1 MAAAIGAV
9 GLAAIAWPRC
19 FAGVAGNY
27 MGPARVDPSD
37 RERLRRVLQ
46 SREQMEGISGISGR
60 YLGAAC
66 LFLAALEAV
75 KAIPVI
81 VPYVL
86 FCLAIAVQAL
96 FAYVQFHRTVE
107 RRVAPLVRRSPLT
120 ALSPLVIVAM
130 ACSLAITLVLAVES
144 ADRLDAIVVAL
155 STLILASIAWRVA
168 GAPALLA
175 GADPQL
181 EYAVD
186 ERVRIGRA
194 RNVAAVACAPAILLV
209 ASAAP
214 SLPSAYHAFAAF
226 APLFATLAF
235 LVSIA
240 AAQIPLR
247 ARIRAA

>member
-1 MAAAIGAV
+1 MAAAIGGV
-9 GLAAIAWPRC
+9 GLAGFTWPRC

-27 MGPARVDPSD
+27 MGLARVEPSD
-37 RERLRRVLQ
+37 RERLRGVLAA
-46 SREQMEGISGISGR
+46 REKMEGISEVSGR

-66 LFLAALEAV
+66 LVLAALEGV
-75 KAIPVI
+75 RAIPVI
-81 VPYVL
+81 VPYVF
-86 FCLAIAVQAL
+86 FCLAIALQAL

-120 ALSPLVIVAM
+120 ALPPLVIAAM
-130 ACSLAITLVLAVES
+130 ACSLVITLVLAVES
-144 ADRLDAIVVAL
+144 AERFDAIIVAL
-155 STLILASIAWRVA
+155 TTLVLASIAWRVA

-194 RNVAAVACAPAILLV
+194 RSVAAVACAPVILLA

-214 SLPSAYHAFAAF
+214 SLPSAYHTFAVL
-226 APLFATLAF
+226 APLIATLAF

-247 ARIRAA
+247 ARICAA